1 MLSAIKFK
9 NQTQFNARK
18 YTLQFIMEQPQK
30 NVDCLCNGS
39 RYDHIGNIITEP
51 TVKRLSRYEFE

>member
-39 RYDHIGNIITEP
+39 RYDYMENIITEP
-51 TVKRLSRYEFE
+51 TVKGLSRYEFE